1 MPELSVHD
9 PQHWSVA
16 SGAPGWIEKNL
27 GLEGQKSRISG
38 STGLLVLLYYYVS
51 TVIHD
56 ASLNFWV
63 ILSDVYHLL
72 PARRPKGWWVHPS
85 KSNSPPSWT
94 RCPELRS
101 TGVRPLGGNSALR
114 NLEVKQMGGLLK
126 KSCAKNG
133 EPVVEGCR
141 VESFSMET
149 ASEAAS
155 NPCHCGRGGWTSIYF
170 TKWRSN
176 WWMMT
181 SQEAARAELE
191 QSVVDDDGKAGTP
204 KAAVIDTAASS

>member
-1 MPELSVHD
+1 MHPS
-9 PQHWSVA
+9 
-16 SGAPGWIEKNL
+16 IF
-27 GLEGQKSRISG
+27 G
-38 STGLLVLLYYYVS
+38 SFFPMCTIY
-51 TVIHD
+51 
-56 ASLNFWV
+56 
-63 ILSDVYHLL
+63 LL

-133 EPVVEGCR
+133 EPVVEDCR

-149 ASEAAS
+149 ASEAAP
-155 NPCHCGRGGWTSIYF
+155 NPCHCGRGGWTPTYF
-170 TKWRSN
+170 TKGGGQTGGWWPRRRRLVLN
-176 WWMMT
+176 WSSLWWTTTERRGLRKQLTEEMKT
-181 SQEAARAELE
+181 SRKTWKDSKTRRDQAKKQKTKTDL
-191 QSVVDDDGKAGTP
+191 DGFEPSKICAQNLQWL
-204 KAAVIDTAASS
+204 